1 MTTVTRTYDKEGKK
15 PETETENSL
24 GEQTIKKETTTSLS
38 KDISNKTDNYTT
50 ENKDNLIESEILETG
65 ILKNTSK
72 IGQFK
77 DDRKYILSNDVDK
90 LQDNLLK
97 IVENESKDDD
107 YSVNVMSSKNNQKKK

>member
-1 MTTVTRTYDKEGKK
+1 M
-15 PETETENSL
+15 
-24 GEQTIKKETTTSLS
+24 
-38 KDISNKTDNYTT
+38 
-50 ENKDNLIESEILETG
+50 IESEILETG

-97 IVENESKDDD
+97 IVENESKDDN
-107 YSVNVMSSKNNQKKK
+107 YFGNILSLTNNQNKKWTNIRIKRIRDKDNQLVENSFLICHVLSLLGACTIR